1 MEKKQARH
9 GKSGGEGSSSD
20 RRNNKKSAKHRG
32 RPSLHE
38 SFIWGFVDE
47 EDDDGRSDG
56 EDFQNPPS
64 YGKFLSDVD
73 WEIGPEAVEKERPAK
88 KPASAKKNAVASNTA
103 PSREARSAVG
113 KMKPEA
119 DSSKPKAAKERNVP
133 KLPKTKP
140 ETTRTAKGKSLPP
153 PSGHKGFLF
162 EDDFDD
168 EDLSLPSYGRTP
180 HSRAAGSPSPQQQ
193 EIKRSG
199 PTAPAS
205 GKVPPKESSIAAKKP
220 AEKKPTEKK
229 REEQSTRTK
238 AVPSQKTGRAPQ
250 TETVVS
256 GETSSKEKGLT
267 FQEQF
272 RETERRSRSKD
283 RPTPG
288 LSSAPTLP
296 PRERQ
301 RWDPKTR
308 EYVLENPPEPQR
320 SQPSE
325 SGSSKPKGAKTE
337 SPKTASPRAESPK
350 AESTRNLGDSK
361 KRPEAGSERRPQEKR
376 DSQDNRSRGEHPR
389 RDSETAPT
397 RRRPSADDQPTAK
410 PQPVGKPPLTAAP
423 DAVPT
428 GTASGGEKSEQ
439 RERPRKKA
447 GKKVPRSAESIAE
460 AAAESA
466 AAPAPRGAVP
476 PPPMPGRT
484 ADPADAE
491 TSPTG
496 FKKLK
501 LSETMLES
509 LKVARYLEPTPIQA
523 GVIAPTMKGG
533 DIMGQAQT
541 GTGKTAAFLIPII
554 ERIEECEPGEM
565 PVAMILVP
573 TRELA
578 VQVRDEAVKLSYGRD
593 IRVSACYGGKPIAKQ
608 LIRLREGVDLLV
620 GTPGR
625 LLDLMKRRALSCD
638 QLRWVVLDEA
648 DRMLDIGFRPDI
660 EKILAKTPSS
670 RQTLLFSATLPPQ
683 VVKLAQKYMKDP
695 EILDFSN
702 AGVAV
707 ETIEQ
712 YYITVDH
719 MRKFDAL
726 VALLKQEKPQQ
737 AIIFCR
743 TKRGADRVSRM
754 LEAQDFP
761 SIAAIHGDLAQS
773 VRDRVMSRFRSG
785 SLKLLVATDVVGRG
799 IDVSGISHIINYD
812 IPTFCD
818 DYVHRV
824 GRTGRMGREGVAYTF
839 VTAEE
844 GSELTRI
851 EMRIDRLLKRAELKD
866 FEAFAKPTDSS
877 ITDPFGPAQAR
888 PVFGKPVRKV
898 RKAL

>member
-1 MEKKQARH
+1 MEKKQARY

-47 EDDDGRSDG
+47 EDDGRSNG

-73 WEIGPEAVEKERPAK
+73 WEIGPESVEKERPPK
-88 KPASAKKNAVASNTA
+88 KPASAKKNAVVPDNA
-103 PSREARSAVG
+103 PSRSSSG

-119 DSSKPKAAKERNVP
+119 DSSKPQAAKERNAP
-133 KLPKTKP
+133 KASKTKP
-140 ETTRTAKGKSLPP
+140 ETARPAKGKTLPP
-153 PSGHKGFLF
+153 PSGQKGFLF
-162 EDDFDD
+162 EEDFDD

-180 HSRAAGSPSPQQQ
+180 HTRAMGSPSPQQQ
-193 EIKRSG
+193 ETKRSG

-205 GKVPPKESSIAAKKP
+205 GKTPPKESSIAAKKP
-220 AEKKPTEKK
+220 TEKKPTEKK
-229 REEQSTRTK
+229 REEQSARTK
-238 AVPSQKTGRAPQ
+238 TVPPQKTRRAQQ
-250 TETVVS
+250 TETVAS
-256 GETSSKEKGLT
+256 GETSSKEKVLT

-272 RETERRSRSKD
+272 RETERRSRSRDKQAN
-283 RPTPG
+283 G
-288 LSSAPTLP
+288 LTSAPTLP

-301 RWDPKTR
+301 RWNPKTR
-308 EYVLENPPEPQR
+308 EYVLETPPE
-320 SQPSE
+320 
-325 SGSSKPKGAKTE
+325 SGPSKPKAAKTDSRRTDSTRAE
-337 SPKTASPRAESPK
+337 SPRAES
-350 AESTRNLGDSK
+350 ARNLGDTK
-361 KRPEAGSERRPQEKR
+361 KRPEADSERRPQEKR
-376 DSQDNRSRGEHPR
+376 DSQENRSRGEQPR
-389 RDSETAPT
+389 RGSEAAPA
-397 RRRPSADDQPTAK
+397 RRRSAADNRPTTK
-410 PQPVGKPPLTAAP
+410 PQPAGKTPLTAAS

-428 GTASGGEKSEQ
+428 ETASDGEKSEN

-447 GKKVPRSAESIAE
+447 GKKVLRFAESFAE
-460 AAAESA
+460 TAAESA
-466 AAPAPRGAVP
+466 AVPVPRGAVP
-476 PPPMPGRT
+476 PPPMPGRA

-523 GVIAPTMKGG
+523 GVIVPTMKGG

-785 SLKLLVATDVVGRG
+785 TLKLLVATDVVGRG